1 MLSVDLPDLLKFANW
16 LGLGH
21 IVNRLTLGSGQE
33 LPLNCYLFDR
43 VTALSFRLCYEPICD
58 QVSID
63 VLLFLKVFSISWCT
77 IFENSVIQLLTFF
90 GVDEWVVVKMV
101 ELLLS

>member
-1 MLSVDLPDLLKFANW
+1 MLSVDLPDLLKLANW
-16 LGLGH
+16 LGLGR

-33 LPLNCYLFDR
+33 LPLNCYFFDR
-43 VTALSFRLCYEPICD
+43 VAALSFLLCYEPICD